1 MANDLK
7 NIIKYFKNLTSKIY
21 TDNTNVKQQLK
32 YKNYMLEACQK
43 EYQKIYYEPENLK
56 KKNSTPWR
64 TA

>member
-32 YKNYMLEACQK
+32 YKNYMLEACKK

-56 KKNSTPWR
+56 KKNSTP
-64 TA
+64 